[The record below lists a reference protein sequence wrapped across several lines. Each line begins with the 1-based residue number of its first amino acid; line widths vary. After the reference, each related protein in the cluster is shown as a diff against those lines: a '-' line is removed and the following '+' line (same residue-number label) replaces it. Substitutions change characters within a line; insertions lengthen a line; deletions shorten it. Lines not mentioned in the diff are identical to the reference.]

1 MKNVLYFLLGIFLIT
16 LTSAA
21 TVSVMTVKPAKPK
34 TFIVKN
40 FKYEYNADEVEI
52 YIKARLKE
60 GWILKEAEAANSG
73 GHDACWIVV
82 MEKY

>member
-40 FKYEYNADEVEI
+40 FRYEYNADDVEL
-52 YIKARLKE
+52 YIKARMKE
-60 GWILKEAEAANSG
+60 GWTLKVAEAANSG
-73 GHDACWIVV
+73 QGDACWIVV
-82 MEKY
+82 LEKY